1 MQLMLI
7 DPTYQAPPVPSTKEN
22 FAMASRVRLARPARC
37 GPFPALKRLDCLRL
51 PWVKMLRE
59 KVHKLRNHRQKKKVF
74 GSQASQ
80 KEVIGKSTI
89 SITKP
94 DKEDT

>member
-1 MQLMLI
+1 
-7 DPTYQAPPVPSTKEN
+7 
-22 FAMASRVRLARPARC
+22 MASSFRLARPARC
-37 GPFPALKRLDCLRL
+37 GPSPALKRLDPLRL

-59 KVHKLRNHRQKKKVF
+59 KVF

-80 KEVIGKSTI
+80 EEVIGKSKI